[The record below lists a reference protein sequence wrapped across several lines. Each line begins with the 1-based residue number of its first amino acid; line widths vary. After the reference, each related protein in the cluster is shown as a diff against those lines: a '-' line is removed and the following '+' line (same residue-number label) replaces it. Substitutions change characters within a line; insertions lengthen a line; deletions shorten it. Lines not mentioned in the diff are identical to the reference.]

1 MNDMVKRD
9 DENDGEDNWRTKVL
23 IIGVVVGAA
32 VGAGAAYLYLQRSDN
47 PNAKPNF
54 TTGDGMRLGLL
65 LLGLLRSVAELG
77 NENK

>member
-1 MNDMVKRD
+1 MNDIVKRD
-9 DENDGEDNWRTKVL
+9 DENDGDGNWRTKVL

-32 VGAGAAYLYLQRSDN
+32 VGAGAAYLYLQRSND
-47 PNAKPNF
+47 PYEKPNF
-54 TTGDGMRLGLL
+54 TTGDGVRLGLL